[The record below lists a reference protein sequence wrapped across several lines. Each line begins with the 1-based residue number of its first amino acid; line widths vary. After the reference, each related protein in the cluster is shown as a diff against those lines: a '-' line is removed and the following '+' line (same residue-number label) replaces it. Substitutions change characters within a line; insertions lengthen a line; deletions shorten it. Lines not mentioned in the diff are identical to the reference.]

1 MASPDA
7 SSNRESYLY
16 EIGKFK
22 DLVRDCNQ
30 NNENDHLITVAE
42 GIECLSK
49 FVREH
54 FFFLLKIPKLMI
66 WFFLKPQHKSIFEEA
81 DQNKD
86 GQLDRDELRDEVT
99 RIRERM
105 GVMPPKHHG
114 GRGPTTPMN
123 WNTFKIAYIHVF
135 YISQFTC
142 TTYYYYISIFSHYLN
157 LPIEVHYLHE
167 KNILLYYQRLCYLNI
182 ELLYKFIWK
191 SWPLILVNA
200 NICI

>member
-1 MASPDA
+1 MPFRSPMEIKTIVLACDQDKDGELNSKELEESHEVKQNVRMASPDA

-42 GIECLSK
+42 GIECLGK
-49 FVREH
+49 F
-54 FFFLLKIPKLMI
+54 
-66 WFFLKPQHKSIFEEA
+66 PQHKSIFEEA

-114 GRGPTTPMN
+114 GRGPTTPTN
-123 WNTFKIAYIHVF
+123 
-135 YISQFTC
+135 
-142 TTYYYYISIFSHYLN
+142 
-157 LPIEVHYLHE
+157 
-167 KNILLYYQRLCYLNI
+167 
-182 ELLYKFIWK
+182 
-191 SWPLILVNA
+191 
-200 NICI
+200 